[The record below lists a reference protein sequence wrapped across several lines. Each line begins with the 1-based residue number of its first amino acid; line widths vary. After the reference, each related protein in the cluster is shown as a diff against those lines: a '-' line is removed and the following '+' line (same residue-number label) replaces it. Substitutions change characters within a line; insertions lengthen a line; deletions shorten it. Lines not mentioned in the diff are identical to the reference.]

1 MSKFTILMS
10 AAALSVGGG
19 YVALPAPAAA
29 QAQPNIAEII
39 VYGNDPC
46 PRSTDDQV
54 VVCARR
60 PENERYRI
68 PQNMRQSGTPQ
79 QMQSWAVRSKSLET
93 AGATGINSCS
103 PVGPGRLYRL
113 PVEGDQGSAR
123 RAQAAG
129 GRRKSAAALI
139 VQIAVFASPACS
151 EWIVRTAATRAN
163 RRVRKV
169 HS

>member
-1 MSKFTILMS
+1 MSKLTTLTS
-10 AAALSVGGG
+10 AAAMVLTSG
-19 YVALPAPAAA
+19 YATVPSPATA

-79 QMQSWAVRSKSLET
+79 QMESWAVKSKSLET

-103 PVGPGRLYRL
+103 TVGP
-113 PVEGDQGSAR
+113 
-123 RAQAAG
+123 AG
-129 GRRKSAAALI
+129 YTGCLSKLIKESQEERKQQ
-139 VQIAVFASPACS
+139 VQQ
-151 EWIVRTAATRAN
+151 ETAPQQ
-163 RRVRKV
+163 
-169 HS
+169 